1 MVGNLDRASLVISL
15 FHEALMEITW
25 WYSDGSWA
33 RSKGPI
39 QLSYLPHALVGVVVR
54 LDSPAFVHK
63 SAYTWP
69 FQHGSLRIGR
79 LLTQQLRALRAG
91 VSVSKANAALSFMT

>member
-39 QLSYLPHALVGVVVR
+39 QLSYLPRALVGVDVR
-54 LDSPAFVHK
+54 LNSPAFVHK

-69 FQHGSLRIGR
+69 FSLRIGR